1 MDDSQKK
8 FLGQIAVFI
17 LALSF
22 IYFFC
27 ITFIPMPETGVR
39 YADIIL
45 GALLGSG
52 FTVIVAFYFG
62 SSKSSADKTEAMHGL
77 AKRKSDKEVLLDNE
91 DLPKDK
97 EEICGQS

>member
-8 FLGQIAVFI
+8 FLGQLAVFI
-17 LALSF
+17 MTMSF
-22 IYFFC
+22 VYFFC
-27 ITFIPMPETGVR
+27 ITFIPMPETGAR

-62 SSKSSADKTEAMHGL
+62 SSKSSADKSEAMHGL
-77 AKRKSDKEVLLDNE
+77 AKRRSDA
-91 DLPKDK
+91 
-97 EEICGQS
+97 EEEKNVDCD